1 MEESEKGFME
11 EEVAETG
18 LCQQAAERLGIS
30 DTGTPGCTTGITDT
44 LAESRGGTYTRSR
57 NRAAVI
63 KMTVFHPVI
72 LLIL

>member
-11 EEVAETG
+11 EEVAETE
-18 LCQQAAERLGIS
+18 LCQQAAEREGIS
-30 DTGTPGCTTGITDT
+30 DTGTPGCMTGITDT
-44 LAESRGGTYTRSR
+44 LVESRGGTYKRSR